1 MTRRVPRLDS
11 LGVAPPRTPGSLT
24 ATLLPAFF
32 LPACSDLAQPVEPG
46 PEGLQ
51 DTARQNAGLLPLPGR
66 LHTTCT
72 PDAMW
77 SALPRPGGSDAKR
90 T

>member
-1 MTRRVPRLDS
+1 MTRLFLRPSSRGGPS
-11 LGVAPPRTPGSLT
+11 CRPPGTLT
-24 ATLLPAFF
+24 TTLLLAFF
-32 LPACSDLAQPVEPG
+32 VSACSDLAQPVEPG